1 MEGIRGGWEEVSGR
15 FCPGDFGSG
24 DQTEEIVTVLLLG
37 LRDNGD
43 DGDCC

>member
-1 MEGIRGGWEEVSGR
+1 MFGGWEEVSGR
-15 FCPGDFGSG
+15 FGAGDFGTG

-43 DGDCC
+43 DDDGDCC